1 MRELER
7 RVQAA
12 LLAEAPDAC
21 IEPVGSCAQVNVDGD
36 VALLDAV
43 LASGGSS
50 RALRIWAS
58 PASVV
63 ISKRLAAQLSV
74 AAVRESLLPLG
85 VDLAVRASGGSA
97 VVHRPGVLNVSL
109 AQVAP
114 QAGTMAGAYAELTRL
129 LSQTLLRL
137 GLVTS
142 AGQAAGAYCDGA
154 HNLLWRGR
162 KLAGTAAVVR
172 RRGGRTA
179 HLVHASLMVWG
190 DVRADLRLIHAV
202 ERGGRC
208 PQTYIPS
215 AHVTVAEALDQA
227 IEETPPEPLRSR
239 GAASADASRV
249 SRANERRV
257 S

>member
-1 MRELER
+1 MPDLED
-7 RVQAA
+7 RVRAA
-12 LLAEAPDAC
+12 LLAEAPDARV
-21 IEPVGSCAQVNVDGD
+21 EPAGSCAQVNVDRD

-74 AAVRESLLPLG
+74 AAVRESLLALG

-109 AQVAP
+109 AQEAP
-114 QAGTMAGAYAELTRL
+114 QGGTMAGAYADLTRL
-129 LSQTLLRL
+129 LSRTLGRL
-137 GLVTS
+137 GLHTS

-172 RRGGRTA
+172 RRDGRTA
-179 HLVHASLMVWG
+179 RLVHASLMVWG

-215 AHVTVAEALDQA
+215 AHVTVAEALDQTT
-227 IEETPPEPLRSR
+227 EETPPEPCYTQ
-239 GAASADASRV
+239 GAASVDASGA
-249 SRANERRV
+249 SHAEGRRV